1 MIKHQDHFH
10 GSDLELIEKQYG
22 ITRDKII
29 SFSANVNPLGIS
41 PLLRKAL
48 PGLIDCI
55 TGYPDREY
63 TKLREVIAAYSNC
76 SPESIIVGNGS
87 SELISLCIQNRHP
100 RRALIIGPTYSEY
113 EREVSIAGGV
123 CRYFPLSPDN
133 EFSLDV
139 SFLQSELIKD
149 IDLLILFNP
158 NNPTSSVI
166 NREERRAIRDIGK
179 RHGIFVIVD
188 ETYIEFV
195 SDWGKTTSVPL
206 TTCYNNII
214 ILRGISKFFSAP
226 GLRLGYAITGN
237 TDMIELINSRKNP
250 WTVNS
255 LAEAAGR
262 LLFTDT
268 QYIKATR
275 ELIEKERSFVTE
287 SFMKHEGYKVY
298 EPKANFVLIKLLN
311 ASMNAD
317 ILFDRCIREG
327 MMIRN
332 CASFPFLDNK
342 YFRICFMK
350 HEDNE
355 RLIRLITESEENNG
369 AL

>member
-22 ITRDKII
+22 ISKDKII

-41 PLLRKAL
+41 PRLREAL

-63 TKLREVIAAYSNC
+63 TQLRGVIAAYCSC
-76 SPESIIVGNGS
+76 SPENIIVGNGS

-100 RRALIIGPTYSEY
+100 GKALIIGPTYSEY
-113 EREVSIAGGV
+113 EREVSLAGGMS
-123 CRYFPLSPDN
+123 RYFPLSPGN
-133 EFSLDV
+133 EFSLDIAA
-139 SFLQSELIKD
+139 LQSELTKD
-149 IDLLILFNP
+149 IDLLILCNP
-158 NNPTSSVI
+158 NNPTSSAI
-166 NREERRAIRDIGK
+166 NRDEMRSILDICK

-195 SDWGKTTSVPL
+195 PDQEQTASVPL
-206 TTCYNNII
+206 TAFYNNLI
-214 ILRGISKFFSAP
+214 ILRGISKFFAAP

-250 WTVNS
+250 WSINS

-262 LLFTDT
+262 ILFTD
-268 QYIKATR
+268 QEYIKATR
-275 ELIEKERSFVTE
+275 ELIEKERSYVTE
-287 SFMKHEGYKVY
+287 SFRSREGYKVY
-298 EPKANFVLIKLLN
+298 EPKANFVLIKLLKD
-311 ASMNAD
+311 SMNAD

-355 RLIRLITESEENNG
+355 RLIKLITESEEQNG
-369 AL
+369 TL

>member
-22 ITRDKII
+22 IGKDKII

-41 PLLRKAL
+41 PKLREAL

-63 TKLREVIAAYSNC
+63 TALRRVIAAYCDC
-76 SPESIIVGNGS
+76 SPENIIVGNGS

-100 RRALIIGPTYSEY
+100 ARALIIGPTYSEY
-113 EREVSIAGGV
+113 EREVSLCKGMS
-123 CRYFPLSPDN
+123 RYFPLSPEN
-133 EFSLDV
+133 EFALDIDAL
-139 SFLQSELIKD
+139 SAELKKD
-149 IDLLILFNP
+149 IDLLILCNP
-158 NNPTSSVI
+158 NNPTSG
-166 NREERRAIRDIGK
+166 AISLGEMRLILDICK

-195 SDWGKTTSVPL
+195 PDYEQTACVPL
-206 TTCYNNII
+206 TAFYNNMI

-250 WTVNS
+250 WSVNS

-262 LLFTDT
+262 ILFTDLE
-268 QYIKATR
+268 YIKATK
-275 ELIEKERSFVTE
+275 ELIDRERRFVAE
-287 SFMKHEGYKVY
+287 SFKNREGYKVY
-298 EPKANFVLIKLLN
+298 EPKANFVLIKLLK

-355 RLIRLITESEENNG
+355 RLIKLITESEEHNG